1 MPLLGTKLRAPSPR
15 RQLVPRERLVDKLR
29 ADSTTMPRLVLV
41 SAPAGF
47 GKTTLLT
54 QWLTPGRA
62 EDRDQGRGAQALRVA
77 WLSLDA
83 ADADL
88 RVFLTHLVAALRT
101 ASPQVGAE
109 ALALMDTGRGLP
121 VEDVVASLVND
132 LDALAGATVVAL
144 DDYHVIDDPEV
155 HDAVAFL
162 LDRLPPQVTVAMTT
176 RADPPLPLSRLRAR
190 GELLEVRAADLRFT
204 AEEADVFLNRVM
216 GLELEPAQVVA
227 LENRTEGWATGLQ
240 LAALSARGHTTTSS
254 GDPASGGIA
263 AFVEAFTGSHR
274 FVLDYLLEEVLATQS
289 EQVRTFLLD
298 TSILEQLT
306 GPLCDALTGGSD
318 GQQLL
323 ETLERANLFLVPL
336 DEQRRW
342 FRYHR
347 LFADALRARFET
359 DNPGR
364 VRSLHRAASDWYAEH
379 GTLTAAISHAL
390 AAGEVEHVADLLEL
404 ALSGARQRRLDRT
417 LRDWLKALPDDVLRG
432 RALLAAQMAPAR
444 LSEGDF
450 EGAERWLDDADTALR
465 TTTPEPTTPEP
476 AAGGP
481 PAGRLADAARAR
493 RKELRALPAQVA
505 VYRAAVAQARG
516 DVEGTIA
523 HASRALD
530 LAGPADHVARSGGAG
545 YLGLAAWA
553 AGDLTAA
560 VDTFGEAVR
569 SLHAAGNLTDELATT
584 VVLAN
589 MWLARGQP
597 DQARRLYEQA
607 LVTAQAHPG
616 PVLSTAGDLHVGLGD
631 VLREQG
637 DLDAA
642 AKHLQ
647 TARELGER
655 ASLPENRHRWYTAMA
670 ALLVASGD
678 LDGAVGMLEQ
688 ALPLYLPGYFPDVR
702 PIPAIRARV
711 HIAQGRLDDAAAWA
725 RAHHVT
731 PDDPANYLGEYAQL
745 TLARLL
751 LARHRAAPAPNTR
764 QDAVPL
770 LDRIVAAAQTADR
783 GGSLVEALL
792 LRALGLAQSDL
803 DAALGDLG
811 RALRAG
817 VPVGYCR
824 LFLDEAPAMRELLQ
838 AAAARPDLRGSD
850 EAAALLRADER
861 QDEAPPDTRPP
872 TPGSQEP
879 LSEREVEVLR
889 LLATDLTGPDIADR
903 LFMSVN
909 TFRTHTRHIFSKLD
923 VNTRRAAVSRAG
935 ELDLL

>member
-29 ADSTTMPRLVLV
+29 ADAATMPRLVLV

-47 GKTTLLT
+47 GKTTLLA
-54 QWLTPGRA
+54 QWLTSRPAEGR
-62 EDRDQGRGAQALRVA
+62 DRDRDRRPHALRVA

-83 ADADL
+83 ADAEL
-88 RVFLTHLVAALRT
+88 RVFLTHLVAAVQAT
-101 ASPQVGAE
+101 SPEVGAE
-109 ALALMDTGRGLP
+109 ALALMDTESGLP
-121 VEDVVASLVND
+121 LEDVVASLVND

-162 LDRLPPQVTVAMTT
+162 LDHLPPQVTVAMTT

-216 GLELEPAQVVA
+216 GLGLEPAQVAA
-227 LENRTEGWATGLQ
+227 LENRTEGWAAGLQ

-254 GDPASGGIA
+254 GAPESDGIA

-274 FVLDYLLEEVLATQS
+274 FVLDYLLEEVLATQP
-289 EQVRTFLLD
+289 EEVRTFLLD
-298 TSILEQLT
+298 TSVLQQLI

-323 ETLERANLFLVPL
+323 ETLERGNLFIIPL
-336 DEQRRW
+336 DDQRQW
-342 FRYHR
+342 FRYHH
-347 LFADALRARFET
+347 LFADALRARLLAE
-359 DNPGR
+359 NPGR
-364 VRSLHRAASDWYAEH
+364 VYSLHRAASDWHAEH
-379 GTLTAAISHAL
+379 GTLTDAISHAL
-390 AAGEVEHVADLLEL
+390 AADDVEHVADLLEL
-404 ALSGARQRRLDRT
+404 ALSEARQRRQDRT
-417 LRDWLKALPDDVLRG
+417 LRDWLNALPDDVLRG
-432 RALLAAQMAPAR
+432 RALLAAQMGPAR

-450 EGAERWLDDADTALR
+450 EGAERWLDDADKALR
-465 TTTPEPTTPEP
+465 TRTLE
-476 AAGGP
+476 AVAGLP
-481 PAGRLADAARAR
+481 RTGRLADAARAR
-493 RKELRALPAQVA
+493 KQELRALPAQAA

-523 HASRALD
+523 HARRALD

-553 AGDLTAA
+553 AGDLPAA

-569 SLHAAGNLTDELATT
+569 SLHAAGNLTDELGTT

-597 DQARRLYEQA
+597 NEARRLSERA
-607 LVTAQAHPG
+607 LATAEAQLG
-616 PVLSTAGDLHVGLGD
+616 SVLSTTGDLHVGLAD
-631 VLREQG
+631 VFREQG
-637 DLDAA
+637 DLGAA
-642 AKHLQ
+642 ATHLQ

-655 ASLPENRHRWYTAMA
+655 ASLPENRHRWYTTMA
-670 ALLVASGD
+670 GLLVAYGD
-678 LDGAVGMLEQ
+678 LNGAVGMLEQ

-711 HIAQGRLDDAAAWA
+711 HIALGRLEDAAAWA

-731 PDDPANYLGEYAQL
+731 PDDPANYLAEYDQL

-751 LARHRAAPAPNTR
+751 IAQHRAAPQPNILE
-764 QDAVPL
+764 DALPL
-770 LDRIVAAAQTADR
+770 LDRIVAVAEAADR

-792 LRALGLAQSDL
+792 VRALGRPRDDL
-803 DAALGDLG
+803 DAACADLG
-811 RALRAG
+811 RALHVG
-817 VPVGYCR
+817 VPAGYRR
-824 LFLDEAPAMRELLQ
+824 LFLDEGPAMTELLR
-838 AAAARPDLRGSD
+838 AAARRPDLPGSD
-850 EAAALLRADER
+850 EAAALLQTAGR
-861 QDEAPPDTRPP
+861 QPASPPDSRPP
-872 TPGSQEP
+872 RPTGREP

-889 LLATDLTGPDIADR
+889 LLATDLSGPEIAGR

-909 TFRTHTRHIFSKLD
+909 TFRTHTRHIFTKLD
-923 VNTRRAAVSRAG
+923 VNTRRGAVSRAG